1 MGNGAGSGRA
11 RRKREAELLDA
22 AAEIFHRQG
31 YAETTVREVADALG
45 ILKGSLYHYID
56 SKEDLLFR
64 LMEETTRNAQV
75 MIEAARQ
82 QGGAP
87 LERIWAYFRRHVEFN
102 AQNFARVSVY
112 YHDFHLLTPER
123 RHELAR
129 QRREHERFVVDL
141 IAGAQ
146 ADGSVPDFDPDLAA
160 KCCFGVANWMYRWY
174 RPGQVEVDA
183 LSRFVADFVVG
194 GLAGEPERL
203 LAAASADGFKNQP
216 IDRLL

>member
-1 MGNGAGSGRA
+1 M

-64 LMEETTRNAQV
+64 LMEETTRNAQE
-75 MIEAARQ
+75 MIDAARSR
-82 QGGAP
+82 GGSP
-87 LERIWAYFRRHVEFN
+87 LERIWAYFHQHVEFN
-102 AQNFARVSVY
+102 ARNFARVSVY

-141 IAGAQ
+141 IVRAQ
-146 ADGSVPDFDPDLAA
+146 EDDSLPPFDPDLAA

-174 RPGQVEVDA
+174 RPGQIELETVA
-183 LSRFVADFVVG
+183 RFVADFVLG
-194 GLAGEPERL
+194 GLVGDPERL
-203 LAAASADGFKNQP
+203 LAAAGEWSKNQP